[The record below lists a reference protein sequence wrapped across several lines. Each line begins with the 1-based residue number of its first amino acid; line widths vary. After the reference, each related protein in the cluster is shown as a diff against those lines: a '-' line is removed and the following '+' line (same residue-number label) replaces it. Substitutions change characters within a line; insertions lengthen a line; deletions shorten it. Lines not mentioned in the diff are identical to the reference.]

1 MENYFPTAGFPGSAV
16 MKNPPAKAGEAGLT
30 PGSGRSP
37 GEGNG
42 NPLQNSCLGN
52 PMNKGAWL

>member
-1 MENYFPTAGFPGSAV
+1 MKIFMENYFPTAGFPGSEV

-37 GEGNG
+37 GGGNG
-42 NPLQNSCLGN
+42 NPLHFL
-52 PMNKGAWL
+52 A

>member
-1 MENYFPTAGFPGSAV
+1 MKIFMKNYFPTAGFPGRAV

-37 GEGNG
+37 GGGND
-42 NPLQNSCLGN
+42 NPFHFL
-52 PMNKGAWL
+52 A